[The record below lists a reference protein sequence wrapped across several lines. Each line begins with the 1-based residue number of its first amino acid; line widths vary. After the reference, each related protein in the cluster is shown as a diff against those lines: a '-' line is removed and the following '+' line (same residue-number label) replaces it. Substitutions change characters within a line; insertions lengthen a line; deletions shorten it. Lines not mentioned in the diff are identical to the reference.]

1 MSLVEARGNDDFSYT
16 PAQAALILRVSPT
29 RVRQLLQEGELE
41 GERDEAGHWLIPARA
56 VHDRLERLRRES
68 FMEAVGYD
76 PLSVR
81 EMRGLVEDLREQ
93 VRYLRSILSE
103 EREARRR
110 ADTIIAQLT
119 QANAAL
125 TQRIPELE
133 APAGERPPDAP
144 RGAAGGASRE
154 EAPPAEEGPPETREY
169 AVTPSAESGKA
180 EPRSWWRRV
189 FGG

>member
-1 MSLVEARGNDDFSYT
+1 VSLVEARGNDDFSYT

-29 RVRQLLQEGELE
+29 RVRQLLQDGELE

-68 FMEAVGYD
+68 FLEAVGYD
-76 PLSVR
+76 PLSVL

-103 EREARRR
+103 ERVARRR

-125 TQRIPELE
+125 TQRIPEIE
-133 APAGERPPDAP
+133 APREQRAPQEPLGGPQSAGEGRK
-144 RGAAGGASRE
+144 SE
-154 EAPPAEEGPPETREY
+154 
-169 AVTPSAESGKA
+169 
-180 EPRSWWRRV
+180 EPRRGGEDAQEGTERPWWRRMI
-189 FGG
+189 GSKRGR

>member
-1 MSLVEARGNDDFSYT
+1 LVEARRNDNFSYT
-16 PAQAALILRVSPT
+16 PTQAALILRVSPT

-56 VHDRLERLRRES
+56 VHDRLEHLRRES
-68 FMEAVGYD
+68 FLEAVGYD

-125 TQRIPELE
+125 TQRIPEIE
-133 APAGERPPDAP
+133 APREQGGPQEPLGGPQSADVGRKSQEPRPSGEDAQEGIERP
-144 RGAAGGASRE
+144 
-154 EAPPAEEGPPETREY
+154 
-169 AVTPSAESGKA
+169 
-180 EPRSWWRRV
+180 WWRRML
-189 FGG
+189 GSKRGR

>member
-1 MSLVEARGNDDFSYT
+1 MEARGNDDFSYT

-29 RVRQLLQEGELE
+29 RVRQLLQDGELE
-41 GERDEAGHWLIPARA
+41 GEHDEVGHWLIPARA

-125 TQRIPELE
+125 TQRIPEVE
-133 APAGERPPDAP
+133 APRQKEAAQEPPGYSQSAAEEPASGEPRHGGGEAKDGSERP
-144 RGAAGGASRE
+144 
-154 EAPPAEEGPPETREY
+154 
-169 AVTPSAESGKA
+169 
-180 EPRSWWRRV
+180 WWRKMLEGKHGR
-189 FGG
+189 

>member
-1 MSLVEARGNDDFSYT
+1 VSLVEAQHNDDFSYT

-68 FMEAVGYD
+68 FLEAVGYD

-93 VRYLRSILSE
+93 VRYLRSALSE

-110 ADTIIAQLT
+110 ADTIIAQLA

-125 TQRIPELE
+125 TQRIPEIE
-133 APAGERPPDAP
+133 ASRQQEEVPQEPLGGPKSAGERRKSGDAQERTERP
-144 RGAAGGASRE
+144 
-154 EAPPAEEGPPETREY
+154 
-169 AVTPSAESGKA
+169 
-180 EPRSWWRRV
+180 WWRRML
-189 FGG
+189 GSKRGR

>member
-1 MSLVEARGNDDFSYT
+1 MEAQRNEDFSYT

-119 QANAAL
+119 QANAFLA
-125 TQRIPELE
+125 RRVPELE
-133 APAGERPPDAP
+133 APQESREAP
-144 RGAAGGASRE
+144 QTPAEAPGGVGGREDEGGAEDGSQR
-154 EAPPAEEGPPETREY
+154 
-169 AVTPSAESGKA
+169 
-180 EPRSWWRRV
+180 RSWWRTW
-189 FGG
+189 FGF

>member
-1 MSLVEARGNDDFSYT
+1 VEEGRYNGDSYT
-16 PAQAALILRVSPT
+16 PTEAALVLGVTPT
-29 RVRQLLQEGELE
+29 RVRQLLQDGELE
-41 GERDEAGHWLIPARA
+41 GVRDEAGHWLIPARV
-56 VHDRLERLRRES
+56 VHDRLERLRRER
-68 FMEAVGYD
+68 FLEAVGYD

-103 EREARRR
+103 EREARRW

-133 APAGERPPDAP
+133 A
-144 RGAAGGASRE
+144 SRQQ
-154 EAPPAEEGPPETREY
+154 EAPQEPPGYSQSAAEGP
-169 AVTPSAESGKA
+169 ASG
-180 EPRSWWRRV
+180 EPCPGGEDAKHGTEGQWWRRML
-189 FGG
+189 GSKRGR

>member
-1 MSLVEARGNDDFSYT
+1 MEARANDDFSYT

-29 RVRQLLQEGELE
+29 RVRQLLQDGELE

-68 FMEAVGYD
+68 FLEAIGYD
-76 PLSVR
+76 PLSVV
-81 EMRGLVEDLREQ
+81 EMQGLVEDLREQ

-103 EREARRR
+103 EEEARKR

-125 TQRIPELE
+125 TQRIPEIE
-133 APAGERPPDAP
+133 APRQKEALQEPLGYTQSTADGPASGEPRPGGEDTKDGTERPWWQKMLGGK
-144 RGAAGGASRE
+144 RGR
-154 EAPPAEEGPPETREY
+154 
-169 AVTPSAESGKA
+169 
-180 EPRSWWRRV
+180 
-189 FGG
+189 

>member
-1 MSLVEARGNDDFSYT
+1 MVEAPRNDDFSYT

-29 RVRQLLQEGELE
+29 RVRQLLQDGELE

-68 FMEAVGYD
+68 FLEAVGYD
-76 PLSVR
+76 PLSVV

-93 VRYLRSILSE
+93 VRYLRSALSE

-119 QANAAL
+119 QSNAAL
-125 TQRIPELE
+125 TQRMPELE
-133 APAGERPPDAP
+133 A
-144 RGAAGGASRE
+144 SRQQE
-154 EAPPAEEGPPETREY
+154 EAPQEPLGGPKSAGEKQKSGDVQEGTERP
-169 AVTPSAESGKA
+169 
-180 EPRSWWRRV
+180 WWRRML
-189 FGG
+189 GSKRGR